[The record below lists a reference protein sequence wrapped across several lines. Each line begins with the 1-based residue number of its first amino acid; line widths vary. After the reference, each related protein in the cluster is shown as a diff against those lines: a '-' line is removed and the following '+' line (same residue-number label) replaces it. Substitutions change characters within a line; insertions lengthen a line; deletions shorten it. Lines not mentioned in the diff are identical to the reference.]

1 MAERKTIMNTQLWTD
16 RDIAVWAIIG
26 MAIGFGIGLAFGYDL
41 AWHPVQTC
49 FRYLAG

>member
-16 RDIAVWAIIG
+16 RDLAVGVIVGALVG
-26 MAIGFGIGLAFGYDL
+26 VGIGLAVGYDL